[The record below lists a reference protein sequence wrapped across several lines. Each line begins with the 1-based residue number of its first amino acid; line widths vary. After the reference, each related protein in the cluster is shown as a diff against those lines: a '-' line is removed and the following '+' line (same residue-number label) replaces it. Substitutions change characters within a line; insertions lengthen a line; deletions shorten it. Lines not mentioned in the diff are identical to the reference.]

1 MTTST
6 DCVWALQALLGV
18 ERMPTALR
26 LKPFIP
32 SAHGD
37 LIVETT
43 QGHQPLA
50 ATAEYHDLVTAGVI
64 DERGH
69 VDEYVAEVRL
79 RERLSVRHALR
90 HQPRR

>member
-1 MTTST
+1 M
-6 DCVWALQALLGV
+6 LQALLGV

-43 QGHQPLA
+43 QGRQPLA
-50 ATAEYHDLVTAGVI
+50 KHRAIPRPGQTAGVI
-64 DERGH
+64 DERGR
-69 VDEYVAEVRL
+69 VDDVVRDWITVL
-79 RERLSVRHALR
+79 AAPSAK
-90 HQPRR
+90 